1 VKRIPF
7 EQTGLQQKFATADS
21 VRAYAGQHA
30 GLMRRFAKRFA
41 RRLARAPRPVERL
54 LDVGCG
60 PGTLGIELARRLPHV
75 RTVGVD
81 LSEPM
86 VEVARAEARAAGLA
100 ERVSFRTA
108 DATALGFD
116 NGSFDA
122 VVSVDT
128 LNCLP
133 DPPAMLPECG
143 RVTAAGGAILIAA
156 PRRSPLGYLI
166 RIFRTGF
173 TPAEMIGMARGAGL
187 RSPRVRAGVMFVTL
201 WAVARA

>member
-1 VKRIPF
+1 MKRIPF
-7 EQTGLQQKFATADS
+7 EQTGYQKNFETADG

-30 GLMRRFAKRFA
+30 GLMRRFAQRFA

-75 RTVGVD
+75 RIVGAD

-86 VEVARAEARAAGLA
+86 LEAARAEARAAGLA
-100 ERVSFRTA
+100 ERVSFQTA

-116 NGSFDA
+116 DGSFDA

-133 DPPAMLPECG
+133 DPSAMLPECG
-143 RVTAAGGAILIAA
+143 RVTAAGGTVLVSA
-156 PRRSPLGYLI
+156 PLRGLLSYPI
-166 RIFRTGF
+166 RILRTGF
-173 TPAEMIGMARGAGL
+173 TPAEMIGLARDARL
-187 RSPRVRAGVMFVTL
+187 RDPRVRAGLMFVTL
-201 WAVARA
+201 SAVAGA